1 MRERTLA
8 WLVIAIAATGVAG
21 CERVTPPAAAHP
33 AASAP
38 PRTRV
43 APSMA
48 QIKDW
53 TNPKRIAPTG
63 RGRNP
68 FKFDSEVRSDGRSA
82 PIAPDAAVD
91 SLPELPLPVPGADL
105 RLIGIAGGD
114 SPDGRF
120 TAIVTVGND
129 LVFARAGDTI
139 ASRYHVVAV
148 SEDALDVIDA
158 IGNQPRRL
166 SLR

>member
-1 MRERTLA
+1 MRERIRA
-8 WLVIAIAATGVAG
+8 WLVIAMATTSVAG
-21 CERVTPPAAAHP
+21 CERVAPAAAARP
-33 AASAP
+33 ANSAP
-38 PRTRV
+38 TRTRV
-43 APSMA
+43 APSVE
-48 QIKDW
+48 QVKDW
-53 TNPKRIAPTG
+53 TNPKRVAPTG

-82 PIAPDAAVD
+82 PVAPDVAVD

-129 LVFARAGDTI
+129 LIFARAGDTI

-158 IGNQPRRL
+158 VGSQPRRL

>member
-1 MRERTLA
+1 MRERMRA
-8 WLVIAIAATGVAG
+8 WLVIAMATTSVAG
-21 CERVTPPAAAHP
+21 CERGAPAAVARP
-33 AASAP
+33 ATSAP

-43 APSMA
+43 APA
-48 QIKDW
+48 VEQVKDW
-53 TNPKRIAPTG
+53 TNPKRVAPIG

-68 FKFDSEVRSDGRSA
+68 FKLDSEVRSDGRSV
-82 PIAPDAAVD
+82 PIAPDVAVD

-105 RLIGIAGGD
+105 RLIGIVGSD

-129 LVFARAGDTI
+129 LIFARAGDTI